1 MRIFLLLGIILL
13 IFIGCDRQDEILPV
27 TTISDNLKI
36 SENIGIRLDSPFV
49 TESVEVNVKIQLP
62 GIYTIKIF
70 DISNRVISKEDT
82 FLKQGDN
89 IIEINTTILPR
100 SAYRLS
106 LSKSNGQVLGITDF
120 NKL

>member
-1 MRIFLLLGIILL
+1 MRIFLPLGIILL

-89 IIEINTTILPR
+89 IIEINTTIIPR

>member
-1 MRIFLLLGIILL
+1 VRKFLGAVLVFL
-13 IFIGCDRQDEILPV
+13 IFSGCNREDEILP
-27 TTISDNLKI
+27 ISGIPDELKI
-36 SENIGIRLDSPFV
+36 SESIGIKLETPFV
-49 TESVEVNVKIQLP
+49 TENVEVNVKIQLP

-70 DISNRVISKEDT
+70 DISNKVISKEDT

-89 IIEINTTILPR
+89 IIEINTSILPR

>member
-13 IFIGCDRQDEILPV
+13 IFIGCDRQDDILPV
-27 TTISDNLKI
+27 STISDNLKI
-36 SENIGIRLDSPFV
+36 SESTGIRLDSPFV

-82 FLKQGDN
+82 FLKKGDN

>member
-1 MRIFLLLGIILL
+1 MRKFLGAVLVFL
-13 IFIGCDRQDEILPV
+13 IFSGCNREDEILP
-27 TTISDNLKI
+27 ISGIPDELKI
-36 SENIGIRLDSPFV
+36 SESIGIKLETPFV
-49 TESVEVNVKIQLP
+49 TENVEVNVKIQLP

-70 DISNRVISKEDT
+70 DISNKVISKEDT

-89 IIEINTTILPR
+89 IIEINTSILPR

>member
-1 MRIFLLLGIILL
+1 MRIFLPLGIILL